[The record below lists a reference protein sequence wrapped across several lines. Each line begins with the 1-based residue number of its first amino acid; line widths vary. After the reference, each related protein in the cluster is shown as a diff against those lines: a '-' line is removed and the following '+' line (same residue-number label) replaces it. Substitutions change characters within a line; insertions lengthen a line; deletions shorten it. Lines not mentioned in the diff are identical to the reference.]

1 MGRRSSSVCGGGLLT
16 TRAGCQEVRGW
27 TRRDGKAV
35 DGGADENVGAA
46 AQRTKDAP
54 EEAVARV

>member
-1 MGRRSSSVCGGGLLT
+1 M
-16 TRAGCQEVRGW
+16 RAGCQEVRGR

-46 AQRTKDAP
+46 AARRTKDAP